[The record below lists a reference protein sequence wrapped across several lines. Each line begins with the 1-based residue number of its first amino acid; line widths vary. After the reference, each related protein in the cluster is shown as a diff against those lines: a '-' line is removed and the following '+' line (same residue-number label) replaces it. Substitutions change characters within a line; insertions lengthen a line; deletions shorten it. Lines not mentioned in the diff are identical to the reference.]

1 MGIVLDILPPERIDA
16 HARQIALAMAGLP
29 AGALSTTKRGLNAS
43 LNSDLHTMLELEARD
58 KAWRARRLPPRGRRT
73 LPGQTGAALSVANVL
88 NAGGAPRA
96 MPSRR
101 AAGERPRINAQA
113 AAPRPFPCA
122 PWPRRTR

>member
-58 KAWRARRLPPRGRRT
+58 RRRCRPPHREGRRT
-73 LPGQTGAALSVANVL
+73 LPGQTGDALSVAKVL
-88 NAGGAPRA
+88 K
-96 MPSRR
+96 M
-101 AAGERPRINAQA
+101 AAV
-113 AAPRPFPCA
+113 
-122 PWPRRTR
+122 